1 MPMHTPLSHTAV
13 VAAEY
18 EQRLSRL
25 LAERFGAG
33 EGGFARGADRAAHY
47 LPNDLALRLRQL
59 MVDLV
64 AIRSGQ
70 AEVDNIEKFRASA
83 DAVIAAVAAALPSG
97 KSHGR
102 RGSPRR
108 AVFWHL
114 LVALVA
120 PFVVLSLNYVLKMHA
135 PLLVSVFLF
144 WAWGG
149 YLYWVI
155 DRIVKLS
162 LPPSVTRGGLRTF
175 VAVLFFW
182 CPAALGWAVLRFVDW
197 WRRRAS
203 RGGGYTGSND
213 WDWKPITSRDS
224 DAESIYIQDG
234 ELTLTPAPLKAPTPF
249 NQS

>member
-1 MPMHTPLSHTAV
+1 MLTHTPMSQTAA

-25 LAERFGAG
+25 LAERFGGG
-33 EGGFARGADRAAHY
+33 EGGFARGADRAALY
-47 LPNDLALRLRQL
+47 LPKDLAPRLRQL
-59 MVDLV
+59 MADLV

-70 AEVDNIEKFRASA
+70 ADVDNIEKFRASA

-108 AVFWHL
+108 AVFWHF

-120 PFVVLSLNYVLKMHA
+120 PFVVLSLNYALKIHA

-162 LPPSVTRGGLRTF
+162 LPPSVTRGGLRTL
-175 VAVLFFW
+175 VAFLFFW
-182 CPAALGWAVLRFVDW
+182 CPVALGWAVLRFIDW
-197 WRRRAS
+197 WRKNALGRVEFA
-203 RGGGYTGSND
+203 GTNGND
-213 WDWKPITSRDS
+213 WKKSSVFDNESESSKIYRDDDS
-224 DAESIYIQDG
+224 NLTVIPTIH
-234 ELTLTPAPLKAPTPF
+234 EL
-249 NQS
+249 